1 MMHRLTHGV
10 IRYNIKSKYIE
21 KFLIIMRCVF
31 ITTIFN
37 NTSDL
42 HPFLQMNIGGR
53 RGRDRNQCIS
63 PRKL

>member
-1 MMHRLTHGV
+1 MRHRLTHGV
-10 IRYNIKSKYIE
+10 IRYNIKYKYYE

-31 ITTIFN
+31 EIIFN

>member
-1 MMHRLTHGV
+1 
-10 IRYNIKSKYIE
+10 
-21 KFLIIMRCVF
+21 MRCVF
-31 ITTIFN
+31 EIIFN